1 MAWFLSRV
9 CERVSRQRVV
19 KTSGK
24 EATYLLKLLK
34 NLNVYNSSVH
44 SITRFKNTMY
54 GNKK

>member
-44 SITRFKNTMY
+44 SITRFTNTMY